1 MKEKC
6 KDEVLKLVNETEIL
20 GKHVKLYKSIEY
32 PLFETSEIANWLGG
46 TECKSNVETS
56 RNSRKRKG
64 YIFKIHPWW

>member
-32 PLFETSEIANWLGG
+32 PLFEASEIAN
-46 TECKSNVETS
+46 
-56 RNSRKRKG
+56 
-64 YIFKIHPWW
+64 